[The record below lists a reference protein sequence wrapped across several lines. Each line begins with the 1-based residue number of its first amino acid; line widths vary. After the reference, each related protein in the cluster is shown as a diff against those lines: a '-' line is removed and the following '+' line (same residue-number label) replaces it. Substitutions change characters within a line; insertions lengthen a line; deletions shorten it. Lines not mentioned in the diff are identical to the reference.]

1 MITLSEPALCTRV
14 QKASDSPA
22 IPGTI
27 RHHFNELTKDKR
39 KACVVRCCPCGI
51 GWACCKEE
59 TASARPSLRDTSSSR
74 VRGGCE
80 RDLLT
85 VVRPSVPVPEQ
96 LRRAPSPGC
105 TAGLGGLGQVRTAP
119 TEGSLAAYWRT
130 RIPAVSSK
138 RSTLSDLGN
147 GASSTSPTL
156 TPYFQSGGQ
165 MAMKRA

>member
-1 MITLSEPALCTRV
+1 MHPRSKSERLSCHPWHD
-14 QKASDSPA
+14 QASFQRIDQRQA
-22 IPGTI
+22 Q
-27 RHHFNELTKDKR
+27 
-39 KACVVRCCPCGI
+39 
-51 GWACCKEE
+51 
-59 TASARPSLRDTSSSR
+59 SLRCEAPPLRNWLGLLQRRNSQCLLAPRCASPVHPDAQWI
-74 VRGGCE
+74 E

-130 RIPAVSSK
+130 RIPDVSSK